1 MKRCQRER
9 RKDPGGVCHVCA
21 CVTSAPTF
29 LASGS
34 ETSGHSESTGS
45 AAYYHADPLAPCS
58 AVLPPEVSVWAREA
72 SFFLITHHIWSH
84 DRVLPNGVTEVTCL
98 AQPWLSHPLSHLHT
112 PWLLAGWM
120 QRTQGKPWA
129 GQAVE
134 LLKEGVLEPSSG
146 SDSDPSSHQPWGL
159 SQE

>member
-1 MKRCQRER
+1 M
-9 RKDPGGVCHVCA
+9 CHVCA

-34 ETSGHSESTGS
+34 ETSGHSESAGS

-98 AQPWLSHPLSHLHT
+98 APALALTPLVPSAHPMVV
-112 PWLLAGWM
+112 GWM
-120 QRTQGKPWA
+120 DAEDPREALGRAGSRAAQRGGPRTIKWIRFRSLFPPAMG
-129 GQAVE
+129 AVT
-134 LLKEGVLEPSSG
+134 GVRERKRG
-146 SDSDPSSHQPWGL
+146 
-159 SQE
+159 